1 MFTLGGSG
9 DFTLREKDIVMH
21 YNVNTRALRMGLCA
35 VSAAIVLIITGC
47 DTMSERQRGTAVG
60 AGVGAGV
67 GAVIGSTTGGKA
79 GTGAAVGGVL
89 GAVVGNVWSKRMQ
102 DKREA
107 MERAT
112 QGTGIEVA
120 RTPNEELKVNVPADF
135 SFDVGRYDIKPSMKP
150 ILDQF
155 ANGLDPKMQVRVIG
169 FTDST
174 GSDAVNKPLSIN
186 RAAAVRDYL
195 STRGIQSARVLVD
208 GQGEAQPVADN
219 STDSGRAKNRRV
231 EIFLR
236 EPQA

>member
-1 MFTLGGSG
+1 MN
-9 DFTLREKDIVMH
+9 
-21 YNVNTRALRMGLCA
+21 NVVNKRALRIGL
-35 VSAAIVLIITGC
+35 SATTAAAMLLVAGC

-60 AGVGAGV
+60 AGVGTAV

-120 RTPNEELKVNVPADF
+120 RTANEELRVNVPADF

-174 GSDAVNKPLSIN
+174 GSDEYNKPLSIN
-186 RAAAVRDYL
+186 RASAVRDYL
-195 STRGIQSARVLVD
+195 STRGINSARVLVD
-208 GQGEAQPVADN
+208 GQGESQPVADN
-219 STDSGRAKNRRV
+219 SSESGRAKNRRV